1 MTHTTKAKIISFLL
15 DVAVESHEMI
25 FTLTIPIHSQ
35 NKMPDKKVI
44 KKFDRVITIA
54 LTDNST
60 LGDFINKFSSKFAIK
75 TKTLSVLS
83 KKLRN
88 KCCLKH
94 LVIIKSD
101 DLLIS
106 PCVQALNEITYGNA
120 TDYWDFAMDSFRKA
134 RGLFKK
140 EKNLKGEAF
149 VYLEMSYF
157 SADGCDSVM
166 RKNSLFYCERALKLC
181 ELINNKFLTVY
192 IHLHMGGFYLGWHP
206 YRTITHIKTARK
218 HYEKGEQLY
227 YYEQDWLGVAKALEH
242 QGDLEAIVGSDK
254 AMQFY
259 RKAEKFYEKAKN
271 PVRLAFLL
279 CDIAWHFAVDGNS
292 FKVNK
297 ETVKINK
304 LKDLL
309 PSKIRNEV
317 CVQLKDIKN
326 TLFES
331 AIKVTHSRAGVNRS
345 FFADLAPGRYGF
357 LSWSLFRG

>member
-35 NKMPDKKVI
+35 NKMPDRKVI

-106 PCVQALNEITYGNA
+106 PCVQALNEITYGYAN
-120 TDYWDFAMDSFRKA
+120 DDWDCAMGSFRKA

-149 VYLEMSYF
+149 VYLEMSYLCNYNDF
-157 SADGCDSVM
+157 AMV
-166 RKNSLFYCERALKLC
+166 KNCVFYYRRALTWC
-181 ELINNKFLTVY
+181 SLINSNFLAAY
-192 IHLHMGGFYLGWHP
+192 IHLYVGDFYIRMSIYSG
-206 YRTITHIKTARK
+206 IVTHIKTARK

-331 AIKVTHSRAGVNRS
+331 VIKVAHSRARVNR
-345 FFADLAPGRYGF
+345 
-357 LSWSLFRG
+357 